1 MVDLNKIRIGVVI
14 VNYNSGH
21 YLSQCLKSLSM
32 STAPLE
38 IVVVDNN
45 SSDHSVLDSQGIIGA
60 PNILKLIGR
69 LLLDPRV
76 PRRAKITLGVA
87 AAYVVS
93 PIDLVPDV
101 IPVIGWA
108 DDVLLVLFAID
119 SLIERAGPEI
129 VDEHWDGPG
138 DLLSLVREA
147 VGLSRSIMPKRLTA
161 IIDRLSG

>member
-1 MVDLNKIRIGVVI
+1 MTDEP
-14 VNYNSGH
+14 
-21 YLSQCLKSLSM
+21 KSLRPDDILPPKGVS
-32 STAPLE
+32 
-38 IVVVDNN
+38 I
-45 SSDHSVLDSQGIIGA
+45 QGKRLMA
-60 PNILKLIGR
+60 DAALMLPNIVKLIGR
-69 LLLDPRV
+69 LLLDPPV
-76 PRRAKITLGVA
+76 PRRAKITLGLA

-93 PIDLVPDV
+93 QTDLTPDV
-101 IPVIGWA
+101 ILAIGWA